1 VNGIEA
7 DRERCEALVENSITL
22 VTALV
27 PAIGYEASTRVAM
40 RALAEKRGIR
50 DIILEEGLLTA
61 EQLNELLKIEAMTKP
76 SRAGRI
82 AKPPATSSGR

>member
-1 VNGIEA
+1 
-7 DRERCEALVENSITL
+7 
-22 VTALV
+22 
-27 PAIGYEASTRVAM
+27 M

-82 AKPPATSSGR
+82 AKPPVTSRA